1 MVIPRYLADWTV
13 SRMWPC
19 STQSGIWQD
28 ETPCP
33 SSSPCQ
39 QDGGG
44 LAVAGPDHLHG
55 DHPV

>member
-19 STQSGIWQD
+19 SSQEWRRGFLLLATS
-28 ETPCP
+28 
-33 SSSPCQ
+33 Q

-44 LAVAGPDHLHG
+44 LAVAGPDHG
-55 DHPV
+55 R